1 MWNFREV
8 FLIILSSFANLKL
21 MKAFFFIQGTFLLY
35 KLETFKN
42 CKEVNHIMIMIVT
55 YIFFI
60 LCGIWSPVENYFQKI
75 LSPHPL
81 KNPFPP
87 FYSPH
92 PPFKSASPLFFDNTP
107 FFQSPPLPSPTPLQ
121 KEGGHNVTYFLGNNQ
136 VWQFVKFM
144 ISST

>member
-1 MWNFREV
+1 MEFPG
-8 FLIILSSFANLKL
+8 SFPDYTIFICKF
-21 MKAFFFIQGTFLLY
+21 KIDESFFFIQGTFLVY

-107 FFQSPPLPSPTPLQ
+107 FFQSLINWNS
-121 KEGGHNVTYFLGNNQ
+121 
-136 VWQFVKFM
+136 
-144 ISST
+144 ISSMKICVSVLLHEQPNNDPRK